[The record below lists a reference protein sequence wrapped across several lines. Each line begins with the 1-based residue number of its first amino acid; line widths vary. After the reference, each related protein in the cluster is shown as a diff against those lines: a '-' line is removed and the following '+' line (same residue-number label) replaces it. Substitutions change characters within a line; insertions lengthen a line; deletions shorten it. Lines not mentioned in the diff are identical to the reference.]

1 MSNYFVIET
10 RRIVF
15 IHLMLVMHF
24 FLVITITIRIKE
36 LLFALHTRWLFVAGF
51 TVIAVLF
58 ELLEIIQA
66 IVNWV
71 HLSFVDSIAKI
82 T

>member
-1 MSNYFVIET
+1 
-10 RRIVF
+10 
-15 IHLMLVMHF
+15 MLAMHF